1 MPLVNT
7 GNYMLLLSEDE
18 RKINE
23 EVFHKGNKEYLRRI
37 LQEEAAAE
45 DSQILW
51 EIFIVI
57 VHLICLLLFADN
69 PVLLDLVDMLAV
81 YLSNT

>member
-7 GNYMLLLSEDE
+7 GNYMLLLNEDE
-18 RKINE
+18 RK
-23 EVFHKGNKEYLRRI
+23 LRR
-37 LQEEAAAE
+37 LLLEEAE

-51 EIFIVI
+51 DIFIVI

-69 PVLLDLVDMLAV
+69 PVLLDLIDVLAV